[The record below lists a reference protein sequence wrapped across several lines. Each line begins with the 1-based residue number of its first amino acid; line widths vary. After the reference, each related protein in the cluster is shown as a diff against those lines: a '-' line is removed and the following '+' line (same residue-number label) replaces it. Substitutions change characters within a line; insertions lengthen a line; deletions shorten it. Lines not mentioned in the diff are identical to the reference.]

1 MLRSEERDDGE
12 SLAGQSRRLLGGV
25 VLLAVFCVLVA
36 GLLLAVPG
44 LRSAADRISD
54 AKPGWVAV
62 AVLLELLSCAGYV
75 VLFRLVFR
83 PLERGLSARLS
94 LAELAVNSVVSLS
107 GVAGIALGAFVL
119 RGRGFSAE
127 RIARRS
133 VLMFVLTSAVNVL
146 VTIVLG
152 VLMWL
157 GVLPG
162 SSDPLLTLL
171 PAAGALLLA
180 ALALGGAAWARR
192 MLRGGASEQE
202 GKLALA
208 LVALEGGVRE
218 AVELIRRGDWRLV
231 GAVGYWLFDNLALVA
246 CLAAFGPSPSV
257 WVVSMAYLVG
267 MMANAVPV
275 PAGLVAV
282 EGGLVAMLAAFGVRP
297 AALVL
302 GAVLVY
308 RAIQLWVPALV
319 GSLAFLGLRRELRE
333 SAVRVVG

>member
-1 MLRSEERDDGE
+1 MLRSDDRDDGE
-12 SLAGQSRRLLGGV
+12 LLAGQSRRLLGGV

-54 AKPGWVAV
+54 AKPGWIAV

-152 VLMWL
+152 VLMWA

-192 MLRGGASEQE
+192 MLRGGAVEQE

-319 GSLAFLGLRRELRE
+319 GSLAFMGLRRELRE
-333 SAVRVVG
+333 SAVRAVG

>member
-1 MLRSEERDDGE
+1 MLRSDDGD

-25 VLLAVFCVLVA
+25 LLLAVFCVLVA

-54 AKPGWVAV
+54 ATPAWVAV

-75 VLFRLVFR
+75 VLFRLVFS

-152 VLMWL
+152 ALMWL

-192 MLRGGASEQE
+192 MLRGDASEQE

-246 CLAAFGPSPSV
+246 CLAAFGPSPSL

-319 GSLAFLGLRRELRE
+319 GSLAFVGLRRELRE
-333 SAVRVVG
+333 SAVRAVG